1 MKPEQAEAFALAG
14 FVLSTT
20 LLRELVI
27 QELVTK
33 ERAIRLLEASI
44 STLRHLYGNSPRDVA
59 RMMALDTVDWQGFVD
74 AFHEKEAEVL
84 IRGVWDSIVAHG
96 KADS

>member
-1 MKPEQAEAFALAG
+1 MKTEQAEAFALAG

-33 ERAIRLLEASI
+33 ERAVRLLEASI
-44 STLRHLYGNSPRDVA
+44 STLRHIYGNSPREIA
-59 RMMALDTVDWQGFVD
+59 RMMAFDTVDWQRFVN
-74 AFHEKEAEVL
+74 AFHEKEAEAL
-84 IRGVWDSIVAHG
+84 IRGVWDSLVAHDQ
-96 KADS
+96 AES